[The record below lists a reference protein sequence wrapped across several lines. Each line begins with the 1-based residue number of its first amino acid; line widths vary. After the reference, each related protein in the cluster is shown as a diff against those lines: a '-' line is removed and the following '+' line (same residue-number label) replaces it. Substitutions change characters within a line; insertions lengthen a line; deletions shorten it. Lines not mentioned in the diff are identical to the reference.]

1 MYDKKIIDNVY
12 SILYDYK
19 KEFSSYDQFPSHFI
33 DLSKYKQGC
42 FFLLVNGQPLLKLKR

>member
-1 MYDKKIIDNVY
+1 MF
-12 SILYDYK
+12 ILYFIIIK